1 MTWVDYAILAIIGIS
16 ALISIFRGL
25 AREVL
30 SLLAWGC
37 AFFVARTYMQQ
48 VAERFAGV
56 VSVPS
61 ARLVLAFAAL
71 FVGTLLVAAVV
82 NLLVG
87 KLVAGTG
94 LSGTDRML
102 GVFFGVA
109 RGVVIVATLVL
120 VAGLTP
126 VPRDP
131 WWRTSLLLPRF
142 EAMALWMRGYLPADV
157 AAYFELGPEAS
168 AGR

>member
-25 AREVL
+25 VREVL

-37 AFFVARTYMQQ
+37 AFWVAWRFMQE
-48 VAERFAGV
+48 AAGWFGGV

-61 ARLVLAFAAL
+61 ARLVLAFATL
-71 FVGTLLVAAVV
+71 FVGTLLVAALV
-82 NLLVG
+82 NLLIG
-87 KLVAGTG
+87 KLIASTG
-94 LSGTDRML
+94 LTGTDRML
-102 GVFFGVA
+102 GVLFGVA

-120 VAGLTP
+120 VGRLTP
-126 VPRDP
+126 VPQDP

-142 EAMALWMRGYLPADV
+142 EAAALVMRQYLPAEV
-157 AAYFELGPEAS
+157 AGYFQFEGQPP
-168 AGR
+168 AGQ